1 MEINYLLAAVLPLW
15 CYFSSVLLICRHF
28 LYICR
33 SKGITGKELTPF
45 MLQMLNELT
54 DGKSLDSSILLLKA
68 GGRGTGEGKH
78 SSVLHI
84 SSDNSWW
91 KTLSLYSQSS
101 KGQTLQYLQTDESLA
116 TASCFFRSTLTV
128 LILFCI
134 KNWRPAQMAGGPEPK
149 EIPHIWSLSLPALWW
164 SLRTLLSM
172 VGLHT
177 GRCLSFPEHCTV
189 HHTALSNSSWGC
201 RVRETW
207 EENPWV
213 SRNPLAQARKKQ
225 IYWLGRQC
233 RIWES
238 WVHIQS
244 LLPAL

>member
-1 MEINYLLAAVLPLW
+1 MVCGYGDKLSASSSASSLMLFQLSPAHLQAFSLYLQVQRDHRQRTDPFHVTDAQWINWREIAGLQY
-15 CYFSSVLLICRHF
+15 
-28 LYICR
+28 
-33 SKGITGKELTPF
+33 PF
-45 MLQMLNELT
+45 TE
-54 DGKSLDSSILLLKA
+54 
-68 GGRGTGEGKH
+68 GRGTAGG
-78 SSVLHI
+78 STPVYFI
-84 SSDNSWW
+84 YNSWW

-134 KNWRPAQMAGGPEPK
+134 KNWRTAQMVGGPEPK
-149 EIPHIWSLSLPALWW
+149 GIPHIWSLSLPALWW

-177 GRCLSFPEHCTV
+177 GRYLSFPEHWTV